1 MFEPAPSVREPLAAG
16 LVLRAVE
23 SGGEVERLA
32 DFNGRIHGE
41 DVTVLTRRLL
51 LDHPRTRARHW
62 LLVEEPSS
70 GRIVS
75 SLCLIPWSIRL
86 DGVELRAG
94 EMGIVGT
101 EPEHRR
107 GGLIRALVAR
117 FDRIL
122 ADEGFDLSHIQGIPY
137 FYRQFGYQYAVP
149 LIPDLRLPLDAMPE
163 EPVPAGVRFRP
174 AGPADLPA
182 LSAAYTRLAS
192 SSALWAVREEAT
204 WSYLLGG
211 ETAGEGET
219 WCVEREGAVAGYF
232 RTHRRGFGQGL
243 IVSEASPLGA
253 RLDAA
258 LLAELSRRAR
268 AAGKPYVKLE
278 MDPACE
284 VAGIARSLG
293 AHAMRTY
300 AWQIR
305 FVDLAA
311 LLRKLAPALERRLEA
326 SAFAGLS
333 ERLVVSLY
341 REAFALDWRR
351 GTLAAVERLQPPA
364 EAAPVQLPPETV
376 VPLLLG
382 HRSLP
387 ELADWHPDVRVEPRA
402 AALLEALFPKL
413 RSYLY
418 TIY

>member
-1 MFEPAPSVREPLAAG
+1 MFEPGPSVREPLAGG

-23 SGGEVERLA
+23 SGGDAERLA
-32 DFNGRIHGE
+32 AFNGRIHGE
-41 DVTVLTRRLL
+41 DVAVLTRRLL
-51 LDHPRTRARHW
+51 VDHPHTRARHW
-62 LLVEEPSS
+62 LIVEEPES

-75 SLCLIPWSIRL
+75 SLCLIPWLMRL
-86 DGVELRAG
+86 EGVELRAG

-107 GGLIRALVAR
+107 RGLVRALVAR
-117 FDRIL
+117 FDRLL

-137 FYRQFGYQYAVP
+137 FYRQFGYEYAVP
-149 LIPDLRLPLDAMPE
+149 LVPDLRLPLDALPE
-163 EPVPAGVRFRP
+163 EPAPAGVRFRP

-182 LSAAYTRLAS
+182 LSAAYSQLAS
-192 SSALWAVREEAT
+192 SSALSAVRDEAT
-204 WSYLLGG
+204 WRYLLDG

-219 WCVEREGAVAGYF
+219 WCVERDGVVAGYF

-243 IVSEASPLGA
+243 IVSEASAMGA
-253 RLDAA
+253 RDDLA

-268 AAGKPYVKLE
+268 AAVKPYVKLE
-278 MDPACE
+278 IDPVCE
-284 VAGIARSLG
+284 IAGLARSLG
-293 AHAMRTY
+293 AHARRTY

-305 FVDLAA
+305 FVDVAA

-326 SAFAGLS
+326 SAFAGLT
-333 ERLVVSLY
+333 ERLVLSLY
-341 REAFALDWRR
+341 REAVALEWKR
-351 GTLAAVERLQPPA
+351 GRLAAVDRLRPVDH
-364 EAAPVQLPPETV
+364 AAAQLPPETV

-382 HRSLP
+382 HRGLC

-402 AALLEALFPKL
+402 AALLDALFPKR